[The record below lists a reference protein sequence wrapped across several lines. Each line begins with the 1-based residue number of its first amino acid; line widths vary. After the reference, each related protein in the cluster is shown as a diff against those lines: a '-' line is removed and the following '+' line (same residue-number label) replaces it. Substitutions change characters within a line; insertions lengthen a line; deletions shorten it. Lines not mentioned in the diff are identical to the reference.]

1 MFQVESETW
10 SLRQELEAARQA
22 LRLQT
27 ARYRQ
32 VDATLSRK
40 LEQKEQEVRTWKS
53 LRDQQLSHLM
63 RALMVLEARLRREQ
77 RSIRSQLGER
87 DTVIR
92 AQQLEISR
100 LRKLLAAEARHE
112 DAKPTSVEELLIA
125 SIELEYDGDVKPDLI
140 SSIGIN
146 HLRRSHDKPLT
157 PTTTDNEDSQSNLD
171 SLQLSFYEIGSQ
183 PESLV
188 SNLSTQS
195 CNGDE
200 LESSELPQDVND
212 NSPRSPIKFPLEVHW
227 NDVSSAH
234 TNSSNLGCL
243 RTLECTDGS
252 KKLEVNV
259 HLESKHSS
267 QKNILSPV
275 KEEGY
280 VSISTANSPAKPSI
294 SRRETTGYEERSVN
308 EPSSSEDTAYQDCKP
323 SPSTLLQEVRISGRN
338 DYEDNPVLNCVNQIL
353 LRDQEEFLEEQ
364 RTLRLKEQEKSRREA
379 EALNIKKLTKSTENL
394 CLLNEQIV
402 VQHSPVKG
410 KIYPPLNSITSQDTT
425 QQFLRR
431 PLKDEIAVD
440 NYKSVNNLKSPSKPS
455 TPKEIS
461 RAKIIPPALP
471 PKPLRLLQNT
481 RSKSLDQ
488 KTILNSILP
497 HLKVEDVNALEMI
510 KNHVPLHQPSSD
522 NELYVISNSAIDDDL
537 LQQLQGRRMKS
548 CSDLS
553 VGLSKAKPLTQSR
566 DNIYAPVISHPT
578 HKPPAK
584 PTTLSTPKDKSND
597 QNSTPKKSLS
607 PNDEEVI
614 RSISKQSPI
623 KKTISPK
630 SCIKVAS
637 PISSLINNV
646 DITTPA
652 EEESKG
658 KKTSPSVSQIVRKF
672 EVLGTKTVQDLEAE
686 QTDDTSNNI
695 QKNFEEFRL
704 DECDMDTLCGDGRH
718 EGDGA
723 EARLNVPVESSI
735 SYENF
740 LEATGLSQKSIMTP
754 SRLFSNHKSVMKPK
768 DVKHRSRVKAAAVV
782 DRCNNNASTPVV
794 RYWTEPFL

>member
-40 LEQKEQEVRTWKS
+40 LEQKEQEVKTWKS

-77 RSIRSQLGER
+77 RSIRSLLGER

-112 DAKPTSVEELLIA
+112 EAKPTPVEEMLIA
-125 SIELEYDGDVKPDLI
+125 STELEYDGDVKPDLI
-140 SSIGIN
+140 SSLGIN
-146 HLRRSHDKPLT
+146 HLRRSHDKSLT

-200 LESSELPQDVND
+200 LESSELTQDVND
-212 NSPRSPIKFPLEVHW
+212 NSPRSPIQFSPEVHW
-227 NDVSSAH
+227 NNVSTARA
-234 TNSSNLGCL
+234 NSSSLVCFRAL
-243 RTLECTDGS
+243 DITDGS

-259 HLESKHSS
+259 HLESKYSS

-275 KEEGY
+275 KEEGS
-280 VSISTANSPAKPSI
+280 VSVSKSNSPAKVHT
-294 SRRETTGYEERSVN
+294 RRESTGYEERSVN

-338 DYEDNPVLNCVNQIL
+338 EYEDNPVLNCVNQIL

-410 KIYPPLNSITSQDTT
+410 KVYPPLNSITSQDVT

-431 PLKDEIAVD
+431 SLKDEIAAD
-440 NYKSVNNLKSPSKPS
+440 NYKSINNLKSPSKPS
-455 TPKEIS
+455 TPKETS
-461 RAKIIPPALP
+461 RAKVVPPALP
-471 PKPLRLLQNT
+471 PKPLRLLQS

-497 HLKVEDVNALEMI
+497 HLKGEDVNALEII

-553 VGLSKAKPLTQSR
+553 VGLSKAKPMTQPR
-566 DNIYAPVISHPT
+566 DNIYAPVLSHPT

-584 PTTLSTPKDKSND
+584 PTTSSQLKDKSND
-597 QNSTPKKSLS
+597 QKSTPKKPLS
-607 PNDEEVI
+607 SNDEEAI
-614 RSISKQSPI
+614 RNISKQSPV
-623 KKTISPK
+623 KKTISPT

-652 EEESKG
+652 EEESNG

-672 EVLGTKTVQDLEAE
+672 EVLGTKTLQDLETE
-686 QTDDTSNNI
+686 QTDDNSNNI

-723 EARLNVPVESSI
+723 ETRLNVPVESSI

-782 DRCNNNASTPVV
+782 DRCNNNTTIPVV